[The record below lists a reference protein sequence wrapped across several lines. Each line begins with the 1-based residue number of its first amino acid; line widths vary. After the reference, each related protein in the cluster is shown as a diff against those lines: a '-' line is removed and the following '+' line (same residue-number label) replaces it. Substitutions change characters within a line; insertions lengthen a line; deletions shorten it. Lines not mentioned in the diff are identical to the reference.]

1 MLNSKDLLILFKKK
15 KINFFTGVPDSVLK
29 NFLHV
34 VSKEKKI
41 SHLVAVNEGSA
52 VALAIGNYLNTKRVP
67 LVYMQNSGLGNAI
80 NPIVSL
86 ADRKVYSVPMILLI
100 VKSKIYLLQKVRE
113 TSKICIDVNVILNNT
128 FINFLYIGP
137 IGWYKENISF
147 LNFLFMSPF
156 FDLIIF
162 FI

>member
-67 LVYMQNSGLGNAI
+67 LVYMQNSGLG
-80 NPIVSL
+80 VVLS
-86 ADRKVYSVPMILLI
+86 
-100 VKSKIYLLQKVRE
+100 
-113 TSKICIDVNVILNNT
+113 
-128 FINFLYIGP
+128 
-137 IGWYKENISF
+137 KENFVNPPPANTLFIILYE
-147 LNFLFMSPF
+147 LNTILFVHIDDVF
-156 FDLIIF
+156 FNT
-162 FI
+162 